1 MFTTN
6 KKDIKRS
13 YRPKEDNNT
22 QCVILKIQ
30 QYGFRKFV
38 SNLFVIVFHSRL
50 TKSQQREKY
59 FAIIYTNCTRN
70 FELDVVS
77 EGDRRSNYG

>member
-1 MFTTN
+1 MLFVRCLTTF
-6 KKDIKRS
+6 
-13 YRPKEDNNT
+13 YRYHKFKSL

-38 SNLFVIVFHSRL
+38 SNLFVIVFHLRL

-59 FAIIYTNCTRN
+59 FAIVYTNCTRN

-77 EGDRRSNYG
+77 EGNQRSNYG